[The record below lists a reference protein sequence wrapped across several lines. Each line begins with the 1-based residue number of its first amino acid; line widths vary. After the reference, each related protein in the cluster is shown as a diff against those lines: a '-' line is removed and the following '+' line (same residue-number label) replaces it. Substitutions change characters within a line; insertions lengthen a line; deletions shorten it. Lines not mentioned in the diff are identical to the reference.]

1 MESVESASSSSPSS
15 QGAASA
21 VAGAVAGAVAYAAG
35 YLVTYLW
42 QSGSVEESLRAYN
55 TVVEP
60 LGADP
65 IPGWQ
70 AVGWLYY
77 NAHNVALTTPALG
90 SGRVSQNLVA
100 DGNAPMLLYLVPVV
114 ALLLAG
120 FVVARAGDAGDAEDG
135 ARAGV
140 TVTLGYAVLAVVG
153 LFAFRYSVGGATVR
167 VDYALGVLLAGV
179 VYPAVFGALGGVLG
193 AVTR

>member
-1 MESVESASSSSPSS
+1 MDSVESTSSSSSLSS
-15 QGAASA
+15 ANAA
-21 VAGAVAGAVAYAAG
+21 AGAVAGAVAYVVG

-42 QSGSVEESLRAYN
+42 QSGSVEESLQAYN
-55 TVVEP
+55 AIVDF
-60 LGADP
+60 LGGDP

-77 NAHNVALTTPALG
+77 NAHNVAFSTPALG

-114 ALLLAG
+114 VLLAAG
-120 FVVARAGDAGDAEDG
+120 FVVARAGNASDASGG
-135 ARAGV
+135 ARAGA
-140 TVTLGYAVLAVVG
+140 TVTLGYVVLAVVG
-153 LFAFRYSVGGATVR
+153 LFVFRYTAGGATVH
-167 VDYALGVLLAGV
+167 VEYALGVLLAGV
-179 VYPAVFGALGGVLG
+179 VYPAVVGGFGGVLG

>member
-1 MESVESASSSSPSS
+1 MESVESASSSSSS
-15 QGAASA
+15 PGAASA
-21 VAGAVAGAVAYAAG
+21 VAGTVAGAVAYVAG

-42 QSGSVEESLRAYN
+42 QSGSVEESLQAYN
-55 TVVEP
+55 TVVEL
-60 LGADP
+60 LGGDP
-65 IPGWQ
+65 IPSWQ

-77 NAHNVALTTPALG
+77 NAHNVAFTTPALG

-100 DGNAPMLLYLVPVV
+100 DGNAPMLLYLVPAV

-120 FVVARAGDAGDAEDG
+120 FVVARAGDAGDAESG

-140 TVTLGYAVLAVVG
+140 TVTLGYAVLAVIG
-153 LFAFRYSVGGATVR
+153 LFVFRYSVGDSSIH

-179 VYPAVFGALGGVLG
+179 AYPAVFGGLGGVLG

>member
-1 MESVESASSSSPSS
+1 MDSVESTSSSS
-15 QGAASA
+15 QGVTSA
-21 VAGAVAGAVAYAAG
+21 VAGAAAGAVAYVVG

-42 QSGSVEESLRAYN
+42 QSGSVEESLQAYN
-55 TVVEP
+55 AIVDL
-60 LGADP
+60 LGGDP

-77 NAHNVALTTPALG
+77 NAHNVAFTTPALG

-114 ALLLAG
+114 VLLAAG
-120 FVVARAGDAGDAEDG
+120 FVVARAGDASDAEG
-135 ARAGV
+135 GVRAGAA
-140 TVTLGYAVLAVVG
+140 VTLGYAVLAVVG
-153 LFAFRYSVGGATVR
+153 LFLFRYSVGDTTVH

-179 VYPAVFGALGGVLG
+179 VYPAVFGGLGGVLG

>member
-1 MESVESASSSSPSS
+1 MDSVEATPTERASI
-15 QGAASA
+15 A
-21 VAGAVAGAVAYAAG
+21 AGAVAGAVVYVVG

-42 QSGSVEESLRAYN
+42 RGGSVEESLQAYN
-55 TVVEP
+55 AVVDF
-60 LGADP
+60 LGGDP
-65 IPGWQ
+65 IPAWQ

-77 NAHNVALTTPALG
+77 NAHSVAFTTPALG
-90 SGRVSQNLVA
+90 GGRTAQNLVA

-114 ALLLAG
+114 VLLLAG
-120 FVVARAGDAGDAEDG
+120 FVVVRYADAADAESG

-140 TVTLGYAVLAVVG
+140 TVTAGYAVLAVVG
-153 LFAFRYSVGGATVR
+153 LFVFRYSVGDATVH

-179 VYPAVFGALGGVLG
+179 VYPVVFGALGGVLG